1 MDTLVQDLRYALR
14 QLARTPGFTIVAVLT
29 LALGIGANTALFS
42 LANSVFLRPLPGVH
56 NDGRLV
62 WITPQS
68 ARTGR
73 TTQMPYPDFVDYRDA
88 GIFEQAA
95 AFAGLEF
102 SLGGA
107 DEPVRARGQIVSAN
121 YFSMLGVPL
130 ELGRGFSPE
139 NDDVASEPVAVI
151 SDRLWRERFGADAS
165 AIGRRIAIDGHAFT
179 IVGIAPPK
187 FVGID
192 LADRDRD
199 IWVPMGAQAVV
210 APDLAL
216 RSREAWWLSAAGK
229 LKGGTSLA
237 HAKAATATIAQRIA
251 LADSAGHQ
259 GIVAT
264 LAPMR
269 GGVPPKDVDQAA
281 PIGFLAS
288 AATALILL
296 ICCANVSNM
305 LFARAVRRRHEIT
318 VRLSVGATRRRVVRQ
333 LLTESLMLA
342 LCASIAGLVAAMW
355 ATDALTKALI
365 PTADV
370 SLESHTIGFAIAIA
384 AVTSLLFGTLP
395 AIGATQ
401 GDLAVALRDGATL
414 VDRRRSKVQ
423 GALVIAQ
430 IALSLVLLIT
440 SSMFLGGL
448 YDASQLELGFDA
460 SAHVVAG
467 SFDLGLQGYTTERT
481 NLFLSMLTR
490 NIAGLPGVT
499 SVSVTNAVPLGNRR
513 SGADVKLDPRE
524 SDQTTALNSGG
535 LYSNIIRPGYFRTI
549 GIDLVVGRDFTADD
563 GPTRQAVA
571 IVSEDFAT
579 RAWPGA
585 NPLGKHVTLRGE
597 QRVVVGVARTARTF
611 AVGERLRPI
620 VYRPQL
626 QTPEEHSLSLVVRSV
641 GNAADLGP
649 SIRGAVR
656 ALDRDLPL
664 FDLQTL
670 GANRR
675 TRLSDIALG
684 STLLGLIGAVSLL
697 LASVGL
703 FAVVSF
709 SVGQRV
715 REIGLRMALGAA
727 GRDVSSLFL
736 RDGVRLTLIGVAAGA
751 VLSVFMA
758 RTIAAQFVS
767 VSVVRASLFLA
778 VAALLGFVTL
788 AATWIPARRAALV
801 DPMVALRSE

>member
-1 MDTLVQDLRYALR
+1 MDRLLQDLRYAVR
-14 QLARTPGFTIVAVLT
+14 QLARTPGFTTVAVLT
-29 LALGIGANTALFS
+29 LAIGIGANTALFS

-73 TTQMPYPDFVDYRDA
+73 AVQMPYPDFIDYRDA
-88 GIFEQAA
+88 GIFEQAT
-95 AFAGLEF
+95 AFASLEF

-121 YFSMLGVPL
+121 YFSILGVPL
-130 ELGRGFSPE
+130 ELGRGFAPE
-139 NDDVASEPVAVI
+139 NDNVATEPVAVI
-151 SDRLWRERFGADAS
+151 SDRLWRERFGADSS
-165 AIGRRIAIDGHAFT
+165 AIGRRIIVDGHAFT
-179 IVGIAPPK
+179 IVGVAPPR
-187 FVGID
+187 FIGVD

-199 IWVPMGAQAVV
+199 IWVPMGAQPVV
-210 APDLAL
+210 APDLPL
-216 RSREAWWLSAAGK
+216 RSREAWWLIAVGK
-229 LKGGTSLA
+229 LKAGTSLA
-237 HAKAATATIAQRIA
+237 QAKAATATIARRIA
-251 LADSAGHQ
+251 AIDSAGHA

-264 LAPMR
+264 IAPMR

-281 PIGFLAS
+281 PLGFLAS
-288 AATALILL
+288 AATGLILL

-305 LFARAVRRRHEIT
+305 LLARAVRRRHEIT

-333 LLTESLMLA
+333 LLTESLVLA
-342 LCASIAGLVAAMW
+342 ACASVAGLVAALW

-370 SLESHTIGFAIAIA
+370 SLESHTIAFAILIA
-384 AVTSLLFGTLP
+384 VVTSLLFGTLP
-395 AIGATQ
+395 AMGATR

-414 VDRRRSKVQ
+414 VDRRRSRAQ

-430 IALSLVLLIT
+430 IALSLVLLVT

-448 YDASQLELGFDA
+448 YDASRLELGFDA
-460 SAHVVAG
+460 SPHVLAA
-467 SFDLGLQGYTTERT
+467 SFDLGLQGYTPERANT
-481 NLFLSMLTR
+481 FLSSLTR
-490 NIAGLPGVT
+490 DLGALPGVA
-499 SVSVTNAVPLGNRR
+499 SVSITNVVPLGNRR
-513 SGADVKLDPRE
+513 SGTSVKLDPRE
-524 SDQTTALNSGG
+524 SDQTAALNSGG
-535 LYSNIIRPGYFRTI
+535 LYSNVIRPGYFRTI
-549 GIDLVVGRDFTADD
+549 GMDLVVGRDFTVGD
-563 GPTRQAVA
+563 GPMRAGVV
-571 IVSEDFAT
+571 IVSEDFAR

-585 NPLGKHVTLRGE
+585 NPLGKHVISGSE
-597 QRVVVGVARTARTF
+597 QLVVVGVARTARTF

-626 QTPEEHSLSLVVRSV
+626 QSPEEHSLSVLVRST
-641 GNAADLGP
+641 GNAADLA
-649 SIRGAVR
+649 SSVRATVR

-664 FDLQTL
+664 YDVQTL

-715 REIGLRMALGAA
+715 REIGLRIALGAA
-727 GRDVSSLFL
+727 GRDVSTLFL
-736 RDGVRLTLIGVAAGA
+736 RDGVRLTLIGITAGA

-758 RTIAAQFVS
+758 RTVAAQFVS
-767 VSVVRASLFLA
+767 VSVLRASLFLV
-778 VAALLGFVTL
+778 VAALLGLVTL
-788 AATWIPARRAALV
+788 VATWIPARRAART
-801 DPMVALRSE
+801 DPMLALRSE